1 MLFSVLIPLYNAE
14 KYIAECIDSVLAQD
28 FDDYEIVIV
37 DDGSTDES
45 GIIADRYQ
53 EMHPQKIR
61 VIHKENT
68 GVLLTRRRL
77 LQEAKGDYILWVDSD
92 DVVKKNWMSDLY
104 KEICKNDPDMI
115 ITNYEFLDEPN
126 KVIRS
131 LKLSDGAVFNNK
143 QKHDILTK
151 LILGRNLNELV
162 TKCFKR
168 ELVDVDVDY
177 SCYQHVRMGDDLFCL
192 LPVFNAAQRIEYL
205 NRSYYRVR
213 VVSSSVTH
221 TNTYHCYYS
230 YRTIFEREDYYI
242 KKWQFS
248 EQECAQ
254 AKDMFAYRVI
264 DCILMLCKSQQHS
277 YDDYL
282 AFINNVVADEKKHPI
297 YSDGLRQLGN
307 KNYQRFY
314 ELLMQGKYRKLY
326 MDIVFTTRLSSI
338 KSKIFRR

>member
-37 DDGSTDES
+37 DDGSTDE
-45 GIIADRYQ
+45 GGKIADRYQ
-53 EMHPQKIR
+53 EMHPQKIH

-92 DVVKKNWMSDLY
+92 DAVKPNQMVDLFG
-104 KEICKNDPDMI
+104 EIKTNTPDVLVF
-115 ITNYEFLDEPN
+115 NYESYDDSDY
-126 KVIRS
+126 VVRS
-131 LKLSDGAVFNNK
+131 LPLSSKCIINDNQKDSIYK
-143 QKHDILTK
+143 QM
-151 LILGRNLNELV
+151 ILGKDMNALV
-162 TKCFKR
+162 TKCIRK
-168 ELVDVDVDY
+168 EIVDISEDY
-177 SCYQHVRMGDDLFCL
+177 SNYRHVKMGDDLFCL
-192 LPVFNAAQRIEYL
+192 IPIMNLANRIEFIDK
-205 NRSYYRVR
+205 SYYRYRFVQ
-213 VVSSSVTH
+213 SSVTH
-221 TNTYHCYYS
+221 TNDYLGYYS
-230 YRTIFEREDYYI
+230 YRTLFERENYYI

-254 AKDMFAYRVI
+254 AKDKFAYRVI
-264 DCILMLCKSQQHS
+264 DCILMLCKSRQHS

-282 AFINNVVADEKKHPI
+282 VFINDIVTDEKKQPI

-314 ELLMQGKYRKLY
+314 ELLIHGKYRKLY
-326 MDIVFTTRLSSI
+326 KDIIFTTRLSSI
-338 KSKIFRR
+338 KNKILRR

>member
-37 DDGSTDES
+37 DDGSTDQG
-45 GIIADRYQ
+45 GIIADRYH
-53 EMHPQKIR
+53 ENHPQKIR

-92 DVVKKNWMSDLY
+92 DVIKPKLMSDLSV
-104 KEICKNDPDMI
+104 EIEKNDPDMI
-115 ITNYEFLDEPN
+115 INDYEFLDDPER
-126 KVIRS
+126 VIHS
-131 LKLSDGAVFNNK
+131 LATTDGTIFNNK

-151 LILGRNLNELV
+151 LILGRDLNELV
-162 TKCFKR
+162 TKCFTR
-168 ELVDVDVDY
+168 ELVDSDADY

-192 LPVFNAAQRIEYL
+192 LPVFDKAQKIEYL

-213 VVSSSVTH
+213 EVSSSVTH
-221 TNTYHCYYS
+221 TNTHQCYYS
-230 YRTIFEREDYYI
+230 YRTIFEREDFYI
-242 KKWQFS
+242 KKWHFS

-254 AKDMFAYRVI
+254 AKDKFAYRVI
-264 DCILMLCKSQQHS
+264 DCILMLCKSQQHC

-282 AFINNVVADEKKHPI
+282 AFINDIVTDEKKRPI
-297 YSDGLRQLGN
+297 YSDSPRRLRN

-314 ELLMQGKYRKLY
+314 ELLMQEKYRKLY
-326 MDIVFTTRLSSI
+326 NDILFTTKLSSI
-338 KSKIFRR
+338 KNKIFGR